1 MGDLV
6 GYKRQVVMAR
16 DIMYFFGKQ
25 ERQSFKMMAEMR
37 AHFAKKPFQPITV
50 TNFCDYYAINA
61 SELHEAMHATDL
73 YKTKNAENRKNKPET
88 PPPIFDVNNTKQTPY
103 QFSRKTE

>member
-1 MGDLV
+1 MAIT
-6 GYKRQVVMAR
+6 RQVIKPM
-16 DIMYFFGKQ
+16 DIQNFFGKR

-50 TNFCDYYAINA
+50 TNFCDYYGTEA
-61 SELHEAMHATDL
+61 SELYVAMHATDL

-88 PPPIFDVNNTKQTPY
+88 TPPLSAVNNTKQTPY